1 MNYKEWKDSKQGEF
15 NKLPIFFA
23 FGDRQFKDQMEKR
36 GLTENDTD
44 QVYALGAGGYYL
56 RKDADVV
63 RDWFNKPDELPE
75 LMKNHDFAVGAFRYE
90 MGNHEY
96 HINGQGD
103 WDVCSCFGDCE
114 YDDSKGGDEY
124 LRDMGYGESTVNAYH
139 GAKARYYKAALEN
152 DWF

>member
-1 MNYKEWKDSKQGEF
+1 MNYREYREVKQKSF
-15 NKLPIFFA
+15 NELPIFFA
-23 FGDRQFKDQMEKR
+23 FGMRQFKEAMEER
-36 GLTENDTD
+36 GLTEKDTD
-44 QVYALGAGGYYL
+44 KIYSLGAGGYYL
-56 RKDADVV
+56 RSDAPLI
-63 RDWFNKPDELPE
+63 RAWFSKKDELPE
-75 LMKNHDFAVGAFRYE
+75 LMKNYEFAEDAFFYE
-90 MGNHEY
+90 MKNHEFG
-96 HINGQGD
+96 INSQGD